1 MGGGGDGGRGRAWE
15 LTTQKSKRGQKSN
28 LYARGGMKSIE
39 IIRKIMRRSSLSFT
53 GNFFGLLSFAAR
65 TDSALGLGRLTEEAT
80 SPGSR
85 SKADFR
91 FGVTQIRS
99 LCYLVFKVHMVG
111 ESPVSH
117 QGEVHLRVL
126 WVAHLHFVIP
136 VLATLPSLCRFF
148 QGFFSEA
155 RVLET

>member
-1 MGGGGDGGRGRAWE
+1 M
-15 LTTQKSKRGQKSN
+15 
-28 LYARGGMKSIE
+28 
-39 IIRKIMRRSSLSFT
+39 
-53 GNFFGLLSFAAR
+53 LLSFAAR

-80 SPGSR
+80 SPGNR

-111 ESPVSH
+111 ESPVGH

-136 VLATLPSLCRFF
+136 VLATLPSLHKT
-148 QGFFSEA
+148 
-155 RVLET
+155 V

>member
-1 MGGGGDGGRGRAWE
+1 
-15 LTTQKSKRGQKSN
+15 
-28 LYARGGMKSIE
+28 MKSIE
-39 IIRKIMRRSSLSFT
+39 MIRKIMRRSSLSFT

-99 LCYLVFKVHMVG
+99 L
-111 ESPVSH
+111 
-117 QGEVHLRVL
+117 
-126 WVAHLHFVIP
+126 
-136 VLATLPSLCRFF
+136 
-148 QGFFSEA
+148 
-155 RVLET
+155 